1 MAGGWEVPDRG
12 AWRGNKQ
19 QWQQQSSHSSRRSH
33 SFRVREK
40 TQKYTKDLRFI
51 RFSRVRVISTH
62 LPEDQAELFLRV
74 GETILVLED
83 FSDGWMA
90 GKMWIILG
98 EIKCL
103 FFSSETSSHL
113 KRSYSTS
120 YFSLSQA
127 WRRARIEWAFS
138 QHAVSSRF
146 DLEVQLFFEKDIW
159 RGAREMDCQILFSG
173 GGGFLILESQ

>member
-1 MAGGWEVPDRG
+1 MKKYLKYDRE
-12 AWRGNKQ
+12 NK
-19 QWQQQSSHSSRRSH
+19 
-33 SFRVREK
+33 
-40 TQKYTKDLRFI
+40 KYSKDLWSI